1 MYKFQANPCS
11 DWIWYMI
18 CKWPYPHTLNVEIK
32 HTSKKVDDFGKIL
45 ILQSS
50 WNWGASKSNS
60 RERAISKSN
69 GNRRISKIMLI
80 NPDNKH
86 SLFQSISTIK

>member
-1 MYKFQANPCS
+1 MFRLN
-11 DWIWYMI
+11 MI
-18 CKWPYPHTLNVEIK
+18 CKWPYEQTLNVEIDHISNK
-32 HTSKKVDDFGKIL
+32 MDDFEKIL

-50 WNWGASKSNS
+50 RNWGVSKSIS

-86 SLFQSISTIK
+86 SLFQSITIIK